1 MSRRGKSIE
10 REALR
15 RVEAA
20 GRWMADPGP
29 LVPSYIA
36 LVYSLDHEQ
45 PVLPTHVSCPITHL
59 YIPVSINKI
68 DVLLPHQKKRKR
80 EKELC
85 GSTGS
90 FPLGLSFSSPPT
102 RRPLK

>member
-68 DVLLPHQKKRKR
+68 DVLLPHQKKRKKFHSTVDYF
-80 EKELC
+80 EEITFTMQGNELI
-85 GSTGS
+85 S
-90 FPLGLSFSSPPT
+90 L
-102 RRPLK
+102 